1 MRGQKIILPMV
12 LVSQLLSASLGLASE
27 CKNFYS
33 AQVHVVRPSVSEQIA
48 ARFRA
53 EPNSFP
59 ELLVSEV
66 LRGELAELQN
76 EYLGMIEIL
85 STKGRQNKITW
96 VLETTENTL
105 AELGRVSKLLTVEL
119 EKRKHRDE
127 GAITSL
133 SKELQRCS
141 QNITAC
147 SANLPQAITEAV
159 QKISKATM
167 LVSQLSERADDVG
180 RILNSP
186 DGLQSIPPE
195 LRGSVSMALEQHK
208 QLVAKYI
215 NGIDAALTLFR
226 QSEMLLRRLAPDLA
240 AAEYEIAR
248 LQAIGADIKDALLL
262 TPKSTPESIQRV
274 AMSYPN
280 FAKLFE
286 QPNVKKTVFGELVE
300 MGIDRYGFDKPFNIY
315 TVYEGDYLLHRIL
328 LDMKAIAKANP
339 HLEKSAH
346 ANEVKEFILK
356 ILRDP
361 ILVTGLDQNRF
372 ARSDITVTFL
382 KHNPAG
388 GFNYN
393 YLVSGLHLPLLL
405 IKGNGPQLFQEN
417 LIWLA
422 ETIESVKD
430 EIQKAPRPWKSYL
443 SFHRGARE
451 HIKRLERLARI
462 YKSVSRDE
470 AFIRER
476 AELLDDKESEIL
488 GVALGAR
495 NKKVEAL
502 KILNSLPF

>member
-1 MRGQKIILPMV
+1 MCGQKIILPMV
-12 LVSQLLSASLGLASE
+12 LVSQILSASLGFASE

-33 AQVHVVRPSVSEQIA
+33 VQVRVVRPSVSEQIA

-66 LRGELAELQN
+66 LRSELAELQN

-85 STKGRQNKITW
+85 STKGRHNKITW
-96 VLETTENTL
+96 VLETTESTL

-119 EKRKHRDE
+119 AKSKHRDE

-180 RILNSP
+180 RILSSP
-186 DGLQSIPPE
+186 DGIQSIPFE
-195 LRGSVSMALEQHK
+195 MRGSVSMALESHK

-215 NGIDAALTLFR
+215 IEINSALMLFK
-226 QSEMLLRRLAPDLA
+226 QSEMLLKRFATELA
-240 AAEYEIAR
+240 AAEYNIAF
-248 LQAIGADIKDALLL
+248 LQASGARIEDALLL
-262 TPKSTPESIQRV
+262 TPKSTPESIQRM

-286 QPNVKKTVFGELVE
+286 QPAQKTVFGELMA
-300 MGIDRYGFDKPFNIY
+300 MGIDRYELDQPFY
-315 TVYEGDYLLHRIL
+315 TAYFPENSFILHRML
-328 LDMKAIAKANP
+328 KDMKAIAEVKP
-339 HLEKSAH
+339 HLGNFVQ
-346 ANEVKEFILK
+346 ANDVKEFILK

-361 ILVTGLDQNRF
+361 ILVTSLNENRF
-372 ARSDITVTFL
+372 TKHEKLTYAL
-382 KHNPAG
+382 KQTPEG
-388 GFNYN
+388 LQEFNFHYIN
-393 YLVSGLHLPLLL
+393 SGLHLPLLL
-405 IKGNGPQLFQEN
+405 IRGNGPQLFQEN

-422 ETIESVKD
+422 ETIESVKN
-430 EIQKAPRPWKSYL
+430 EIQKTPRSWKSYF
-443 SFHRGARE
+443 SQQRVQ
-451 HIKRLERLARI
+451 HIKILERLAEI
-462 YKSVSRDE
+462 YKSAAKDE
-470 AFIRER
+470 NFFHQQA
-476 AELLDDKESEIL
+476 ALLKYKDLEIL
-488 GVALGAR
+488 GVNLGSQFFPVP
-495 NKKVEAL
+495 KE
-502 KILNSLPF
+502 